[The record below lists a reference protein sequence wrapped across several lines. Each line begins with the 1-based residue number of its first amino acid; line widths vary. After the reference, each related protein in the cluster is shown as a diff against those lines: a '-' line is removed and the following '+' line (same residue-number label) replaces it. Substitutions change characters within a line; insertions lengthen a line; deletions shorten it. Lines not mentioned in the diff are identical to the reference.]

1 MLDHCFEFYESRWR
15 RFFES
20 KRRSKSLKAAWQP
33 IYHSIDRYIQQWS
46 ERRGCGIKNCLAV
59 GEAGSCPSGVS
70 SSRLYDTSTS
80 AQVLLLA
87 AASWGQP
94 TMCCSSRLEAARLPR
109 SKMYTRIVVGRWQK
123 GESTSISMY
132 WYSVSSSLL
141 WQCPRGLGCRRIS
154 IHLFHCHQVAIVLSF
169 RLQRNLGISASSRL
183 LCVLTLIADV
193 RS

>member
-94 TMCCSSRLEAARLPR
+94 TMCCSSRREAAEVQDVHSNCCR
-109 SKMYTRIVVGRWQK
+109 SLAKR
-123 GESTSISMY
+123 GEYEYIYVLIFS
-132 WYSVSSSLL
+132 
-141 WQCPRGLGCRRIS
+141 
-154 IHLFHCHQVAIVLSF
+154 IVLPS
-169 RLQRNLGISASSRL
+169 LTVPQRTWLSTHLDPSLSLPPGCDRIEFQASA
-183 LCVLTLIADV
+183 
-193 RS
+193 